1 MIVCLTESIASL
13 EDKSSE
19 SKERNNII
27 YLDKGIKKYKLKK
40 NKNESLYKNII
51 HNINESKNIA
61 KPNINNEIQYQ
72 SGSYLKLSTSENSK
86 SDYIDKKEIFDSNIA
101 ENTIEESAETKRGK
115 IPKKTIYNI
124 NNITYI
130 NNKEKIKEENIEDND
145 DDGLIRSANESLT
158 SFKSLDIY
166 KCRENQKIYKQIFY
180 KWIFLGYIF
189 CKK

>member
-1 MIVCLTESIASL
+1 MGSNCI
-13 EDKSSE
+13 
-19 SKERNNII
+19 
-27 YLDKGIKKYKLKK
+27 IKKYKLKK

-86 SDYIDKKEIFDSNIA
+86 SDYIDKKEIYDSNIE
-101 ENTIEESAETKRGK
+101 ENTIEESAETKRGN
-115 IPKKTIYNI
+115 IPKKIIYNI

-166 KCRENQKIYKQIFY
+166 KCRENQKIYKKIFY